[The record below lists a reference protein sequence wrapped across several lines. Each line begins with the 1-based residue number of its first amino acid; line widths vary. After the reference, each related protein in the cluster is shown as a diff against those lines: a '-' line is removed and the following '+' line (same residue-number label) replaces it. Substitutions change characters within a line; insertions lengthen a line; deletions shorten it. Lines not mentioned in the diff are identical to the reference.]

1 MRYKLSIPAT
11 VFLIALTI
19 LLITAFQA
27 YWLTNNYR
35 EEQRLF
41 TARTNILFRETIFR
55 LQAVKLN
62 LDSNISLRISD
73 RAGMTGI
80 SNVLQER
87 IRDTTTMMRT
97 LPGVMAVPSSPLLD
111 ESMPQEPPVFRRTTA
126 MPTNI
131 AGMPAQGPAMMV
143 ALKAAPFNAKDSLNV
158 PYAITR
164 PAATTGRVYDFLVGV
179 DSLRDSITVK
189 EVTDHYQQALA
200 REKMEVPF
208 VVNMLPIDTSNN
220 YANFQTFPEDLD
232 GNTVIIGFTKP
243 VRYQVLFQ
251 NNTWYLLRRISQ
263 PILISFFLLAV
274 TIFSFLLLY
283 RNLKQQQRLA
293 QLKNDFISN
302 MTHELKTPIATVSVA
317 IEALRSFD
325 ALEDLQTTL
334 EYLDISANEMS
345 RLALLVDK
353 VLKLSM
359 FENREIPLNKET
371 FDLTDL
377 TRNVMISMKLQFEK
391 QRAVTTLKRTGHNF
405 TINADKLHMT
415 SVLYNLL
422 DNALKYSTQDPN
434 ILIHII
440 DHKQY
445 LELRVTDNGIGIA
458 REYKNKIFEKFF
470 RVPSGNRHNIKGYG
484 LGLSYVSHIVQSHMG
499 IIEVE
504 SELGKGSTFSIKLPF
519 AEAPVIYYDNGRK
532 ITKIKTG

>member
-27 YWLTNNYR
+27 YWLSNNYR
-35 EEQRLF
+35 EEKRLF

-62 LDSNISLRISD
+62 LDSNISLRVSD

-80 SNVLQER
+80 SNVLQET
-87 IRDTTTMMRT
+87 IRDS
-97 LPGVMAVPSSPLLD
+97 GQHVMHTVRAVPGTRS
-111 ESMPQEPPVFRRTTA
+111 TA
-126 MPTNI
+126 MRVLMNSTSLPLPADDTMN
-131 AGMPAQGPAMMV
+131 MPYRVTKGV
-143 ALKAAPFNAKDSLNV
+143 AAA
-158 PYAITR
+158 
-164 PAATTGRVYDFLVGV
+164 GRVFEFLADV

-189 EVTDHYQQALA
+189 EITDRYQLALT
-200 REKMEVPF
+200 REKMDVPF
-208 VVNMLPIDTSNN
+208 VVNTLPVDTLSTM
-220 YANFQTFPEDLD
+220 APLQTFPGELD
-232 GNTVIIGFTKP
+232 DNSVIIGFTKP
-243 VRYQVLFQ
+243 IRYQVLFE
-251 NNTWYLLRRISQ
+251 NNTWYLLKRISQ
-263 PILISFFLLAV
+263 PILVSFLLLAI

-317 IEALRSFD
+317 IEALRNFD

-334 EYLDISANEMS
+334 EYLDISANEMN

-359 FENREIPLNKET
+359 FENREIPLNKES

-405 TINADKLHMT
+405 IITADKLHMT

-422 DNALKYSTQDPN
+422 DNALKYSAQDPN

-484 LGLSYVSHIVQSHMG
+484 LGLSYVSHIVQSHQG
-499 IIEVE
+499 FIEVE
-504 SELGKGSTFSIKLPF
+504 SELNKGSTFSIKLPF
-519 AEAPVIYYDNGRK
+519 AEASVIHYDNGRK
-532 ITKIKTG
+532 ITKLKTG

>member
-1 MRYKLSIPAT
+1 MRYRLSIPAT

-27 YWLTNNYR
+27 YWLSNNYR
-35 EEQRLF
+35 EEKRLF
-41 TARTNILFRETIFR
+41 TVRTNILFRETIFR

-62 LDSNISLRISD
+62 LDSNISLRIQD

-80 SNVLQER
+80 SNVLQEGM
-87 IRDTTTMMRT
+87 RDAVVPDNRVRGLKRTMVVALNTTSVPANDTSVNVGYHVARA
-97 LPGVMAVPSSPLLD
+97 LPAVPTAG
-111 ESMPQEPPVFRRTTA
+111 VF
-126 MPTNI
+126 
-131 AGMPAQGPAMMV
+131 Q
-143 ALKAAPFNAKDSLNV
+143 
-158 PYAITR
+158 
-164 PAATTGRVYDFLVGV
+164 FLAGV

-189 EVTDHYQQALA
+189 EVVDRYQQALD
-200 REKMEVPF
+200 REKINVPF
-208 VVNMLPIDTSNN
+208 VVSATPFDTSQMYN
-220 YANFQTFPEDLD
+220 TFPDDLD
-232 GNTVIIGFTKP
+232 GNTVTIGFTKP
-243 VRYQVLFQ
+243 MNYSVVFE
-251 NNTWYLLRRISQ
+251 NNTWYLLKRISQ
-263 PILISFFLLAV
+263 PILVSFFLLAV

-293 QLKNDFISN
+293 QLKNDFINN

-317 IEALRSFD
+317 IEALRNFD

-334 EYLDISANEMS
+334 EYLDISANEMN

-359 FENREIPLNKET
+359 FENREIPLNKEP

-377 TRNVMISMKLQFEK
+377 ARSVMISMKLQFEK

-405 TINADKLHMT
+405 TITADKLHMT

-422 DNALKYSTQDPN
+422 DNALKYSTEDPN

-445 LELRVTDNGIGIA
+445 IELRVTDNGVGIA
-458 REYKNKIFEKFF
+458 REYKNRIFEKFF
-470 RVPSGNRHNIKGYG
+470 RVPNGNRHNIKGYG

-499 IIEVE
+499 FIEVE
-504 SELGKGSTFSIKLPF
+504 SELHKGSTFSIKLPF
-519 AEAPVIYYDNGRK
+519 VEAPVIHYDKNRRVVK
-532 ITKIKTG
+532 LKTG

>member
-1 MRYKLSIPAT
+1 VRYKLSIPAT

-27 YWLTNNYR
+27 YWLSNNYR
-35 EEQRLF
+35 EEKRLF

-80 SNVLQER
+80 SNVLQET
-87 IRDTTTMMRT
+87 IRDSVH
-97 LPGVMAVPSSPLLD
+97 VMHTVQAVPAVRSTMRVLMNAPSLPTAD
-111 ESMPQEPPVFRRTTA
+111 TMNMPYRVTK
-126 MPTNI
+126 
-131 AGMPAQGPAMMV
+131 GV
-143 ALKAAPFNAKDSLNV
+143 AAS
-158 PYAITR
+158 
-164 PAATTGRVYDFLVGV
+164 GRVFDFLADV

-189 EVTDHYQQALA
+189 EITDRYQQALT
-200 REKMEVPF
+200 REKMDVPF
-208 VVNMLPIDTSNN
+208 VVNTLPIDTITTM
-220 YANFQTFPEDLD
+220 APVQTFPGELD
-232 GNTVIIGFTKP
+232 DNTVIIGFTKP
-243 VRYQVLFQ
+243 IRYQVLFE
-251 NNTWYLLRRISQ
+251 NNTWYLLKRISQ
-263 PILISFFLLAV
+263 PILVSFLLLAI

-317 IEALRSFD
+317 IEALRNFD

-334 EYLDISANEMS
+334 EYLDISANEMN

-359 FENREIPLNKET
+359 FENREIPLNKES

-405 TINADKLHMT
+405 VITADKLHMT

-422 DNALKYSTQDPN
+422 DNALKYSAQDPN

-484 LGLSYVSHIVQSHMG
+484 LGLSYVSHIVQSHQG
-499 IIEVE
+499 LIEVE
-504 SELGKGSTFSIKLPF
+504 SELNKGSTFSIKLPF
-519 AEAPVIYYDNGRK
+519 AEAPVIHYDNGRK
-532 ITKIKTG
+532 ITKLKTG

>member
-1 MRYKLSIPAT
+1 MPAMKGAMFVTRVDAASVPENDSVNMQYRVTRGVPSAT
-11 VFLIALTI
+11 VF
-19 LLITAFQA
+19 Q
-27 YWLTNNYR
+27 
-35 EEQRLF
+35 
-41 TARTNILFRETIFR
+41 
-55 LQAVKLN
+55 
-62 LDSNISLRISD
+62 
-73 RAGMTGI
+73 
-80 SNVLQER
+80 
-87 IRDTTTMMRT
+87 
-97 LPGVMAVPSSPLLD
+97 
-111 ESMPQEPPVFRRTTA
+111 
-126 MPTNI
+126 
-131 AGMPAQGPAMMV
+131 
-143 ALKAAPFNAKDSLNV
+143 
-158 PYAITR
+158 
-164 PAATTGRVYDFLVGV
+164 FLADV

-189 EVTDHYQQALA
+189 EVTDRYQRALE
-200 REKMEVPF
+200 RE
-208 VVNMLPIDTSNN
+208 NMNVAFTINTIPVDTSNHIFN
-220 YANFQTFPEDLD
+220 TFPEDLD
-232 GNTVIIGFTKP
+232 GNTVTIGFTKP
-243 VRYQVLFQ
+243 MSYQVLFE
-251 NNTWYLLRRISQ
+251 NNTWYLLKRISQ

-317 IEALRSFD
+317 IEALRNFD

-334 EYLDISANEMS
+334 EYLDISANEMN

-359 FENREIPLNKET
+359 FENREIPLNKEP

-377 TRNVMISMKLQFEK
+377 TRSVMISMKLQFEK

-405 TINADKLHMT
+405 IITADKLHMT

-458 REYKNKIFEKFF
+458 REYKSRIFEKFF

-499 IIEVE
+499 FIEVE
-504 SELGKGSTFSIKLPF
+504 SELNKGSTFSIKLPF
-519 AEAPVIYYDNGRK
+519 AEAPVIQYDKGRRVIK
-532 ITKIKTG
+532 LKTG

>member
-11 VFLIALTI
+11 ISLIALTI

-27 YWLTNNYR
+27 YWLSNNYR
-35 EEQRLF
+35 EEKRLF

-62 LDSNISLRISD
+62 LDSNISLRVHD
-73 RAGMTGI
+73 RAGMTGVT
-80 SNVLQER
+80 NVLQER
-87 IRDTTTMMRT
+87 MRDSTMSAPAMPIRKRTMF
-97 LPGVMAVPSSPLLD
+97 VAVDPA
-111 ESMPQEPPVFRRTTA
+111 SMPED
-126 MPTNI
+126 
-131 AGMPAQGPAMMV
+131 
-143 ALKAAPFNAKDSLNV
+143 DSVNV
-158 PYAITR
+158 QYGVTKGVP
-164 PAATTGRVYDFLVGV
+164 ATTVFQFLAGV

-189 EVTDHYQQALA
+189 EVVDRYQRALE
-200 REKMEVPF
+200 REKINVSF
-208 VVNMLPIDTSNN
+208 TVNTIPLDTTTNHMFN
-220 YANFQTFPEDLD
+220 TFPDDLE
-232 GNTVIIGFTKP
+232 GNTVTIGFTKP
-243 VRYQVLFQ
+243 MSYQVLFE
-251 NNTWYLLRRISQ
+251 NNTWYLLKRISQ

-317 IEALRSFD
+317 IEALRNFD

-334 EYLDISANEMS
+334 EYLDISANEMN

-359 FENREIPLNKET
+359 FENREIPLNKEP

-377 TRNVMISMKLQFEK
+377 TRSVMISMKLQFEK

-405 TINADKLHMT
+405 IITADKLHMT

-422 DNALKYSTQDPN
+422 DNALKYSSQDPN

-484 LGLSYVSHIVQSHMG
+484 LGLSYVSHIIQSHMG
-499 IIEVE
+499 FIEVE
-504 SELGKGSTFSIKLPF
+504 SELHKGSTFSIKLPF
-519 AEAPVIYYDNGRK
+519 AEAPVIHYDKNRRVIK
-532 ITKIKTG
+532 LKTG

>member
-1 MRYKLSIPAT
+1 VRYKLSIPAT
-11 VFLIALTI
+11 IFLIALTI

-27 YWLTNNYR
+27 YWLSNNYR
-35 EEQRLF
+35 EEKRLF
-41 TARTNILFRETIFR
+41 TVRTNILFRETIFR

-62 LDSNISLRISD
+62 LDSNISLRIQD

-87 IRDTTTMMRT
+87 MRDSTMSAPAIPAMKRAMFVT
-97 LPGVMAVPSSPLLD
+97 VDAA
-111 ESMPQEPPVFRRTTA
+111 SMPENDSVNVHYGVARGAPANTVF
-126 MPTNI
+126 
-131 AGMPAQGPAMMV
+131 Q
-143 ALKAAPFNAKDSLNV
+143 
-158 PYAITR
+158 
-164 PAATTGRVYDFLVGV
+164 FLAGV

-189 EVTDHYQQALA
+189 EVTDRYQRALE
-200 REKMEVPF
+200 REKINVSFIISAIP
-208 VVNMLPIDTSNN
+208 VDTSKSMFN
-220 YANFQTFPEDLD
+220 AFPDDLD
-232 GNTVIIGFTKP
+232 GNTVTIGFTKP
-243 VRYQVLFQ
+243 MSYQVLFE
-251 NNTWYLLRRISQ
+251 NNTWYLLKRISQ
-263 PILISFFLLAV
+263 PILVSFFLLAV

-317 IEALRSFD
+317 IEALRNFD

-334 EYLDISANEMS
+334 EYLDISANEMN

-359 FENREIPLNKET
+359 FENREIPLNKEP

-377 TRNVMISMKLQFEK
+377 TRSVMISMKLQFEK

-405 TINADKLHMT
+405 IITADKLHMT

-458 REYKNKIFEKFF
+458 REYKNRIFEKFF

-499 IIEVE
+499 FIEVE
-504 SELGKGSTFSIKLPF
+504 SELHKGSTFSIKLPF
-519 AEAPVIYYDNGRK
+519 AEAPVIHYDKGRRVIKLK
-532 ITKIKTG
+532 IG